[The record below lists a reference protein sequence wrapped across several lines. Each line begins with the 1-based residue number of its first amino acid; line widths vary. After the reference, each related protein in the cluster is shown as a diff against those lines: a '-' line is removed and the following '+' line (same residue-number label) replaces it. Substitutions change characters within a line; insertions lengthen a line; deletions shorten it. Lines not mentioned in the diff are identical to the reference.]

1 MKSSPEKCVLS
12 SDFNDGRSVQFI
24 LQIQLLVVHTKHKE
38 FLLCNQHKPPTLD
51 AKQISH
57 NLEQYLSPLE
67 MTSPKKTYFFLSH
80 YSNRCLV
87 CCGCLR
93 GEFGFSGG
101 HLPLQRPVPSNAA
114 LHERLPLSV
123 RCLIATDPRRD
134 NWVSLVPSHH
144 RQCILTDK
152 KEVCVGLCR
161 VLQCLDPRTDH

>member
-1 MKSSPEKCVLS
+1 MLSKYRTTSSNS
-12 SDFNDGRSVQFI
+12 
-24 LQIQLLVVHTKHKE
+24 
-38 FLLCNQHKPPTLD
+38 
-51 AKQISH
+51 
-57 NLEQYLSPLE
+57 YLW
-67 MTSPKKTYFFLSH
+67 KWHLSH

-93 GEFGFSGG
+93 GEFVFSGG

-114 LHERLPLSV
+114 LHEWLPLSV

-161 VLQCLDPRTDH
+161 VLQCLDPRTDHWDNTMSRMEASLWRWRSGEQLLQGRQSDNEGSETLRGT